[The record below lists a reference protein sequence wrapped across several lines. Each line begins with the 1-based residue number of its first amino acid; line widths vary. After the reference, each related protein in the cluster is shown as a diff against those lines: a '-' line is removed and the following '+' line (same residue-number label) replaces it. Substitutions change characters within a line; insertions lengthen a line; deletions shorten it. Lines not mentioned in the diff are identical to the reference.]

1 MKLSV
6 SDLWPKIRVENA
18 NAIAGLL
25 NPNRTTSRVHVD
37 AYLMDFQAVMTIL
50 RSRPTIR
57 CLQRSGT
64 VIDSRAL
71 QLNDGGNTAKWRVR
85 QRSMADGTDS
95 IIVGT

>member
-71 QLNDGGNTAKWRVR
+71 QLNDGETQRNGESDKDQWRTELTV
-85 QRSMADGTDS
+85 SL
-95 IIVGT
+95 